1 MKEEILLHLKAQHLE
16 DKIIFPGLQ
25 TDVMPWLSAMDIFM
39 MTSEFEGLP
48 IALLEA
54 MSMECAVVCTDAGGI
69 KELIRNNEDGF
80 LEPVS
85 EWKSLYNPLQSLLQ
99 SPEQIKIYGAKAR
112 QRVQDSFSMGVMVN
126 QIETT
131 YRDVLQLQN
140 KK

>member
-1 MKEEILLHLKAQHLE
+1 MLHLKAQNLE

-54 MSMECAVVCTDAGGI
+54 MSMETAVVCTDAGGI
-69 KELIRNNEDGF
+69 KELIRNREDGF

-85 EWKSLYNPLQSLLQ
+85 EWKSLYNPLQFLLQ
-99 SPEQIKIYGAKAR
+99 NPEQIKIYGSKAR
-112 QRVQDSFSMGVMVN
+112 QRVQHSFSMSAMVA
-126 QIETT
+126 QLEAT
-131 YRDVLQLQN
+131 YQDVILHPQN
-140 KK
+140 K